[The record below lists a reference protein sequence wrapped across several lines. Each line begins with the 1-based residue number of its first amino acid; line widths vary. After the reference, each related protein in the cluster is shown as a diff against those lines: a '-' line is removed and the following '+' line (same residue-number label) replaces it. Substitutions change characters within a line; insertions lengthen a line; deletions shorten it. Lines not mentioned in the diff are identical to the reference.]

1 MATILDQQRHRPQQQ
16 HQHEPLTP
24 QQMMQ
29 VASMERAEP
38 ETDPYILRM
47 AYQVCAIQPEHNKN
61 YVAR

>member
-1 MATILDQQRHRPQQQ
+1 MATAIDQQRQQQ
-16 HQHEPLTP
+16 QEQLTP

-47 AYQVCAIQPEHNKN
+47 AYQVC
-61 YVAR
+61 